1 MRAAGMKATA
11 RRRLDRARHLALH
24 HDTLALRLDRNPP
37 SLQAM
42 EVSTT
47 QSQAVRYTLLNLPH
61 YLCPFLGEIITR
73 KAKPLD

>member
-1 MRAAGMKATA
+1 
-11 RRRLDRARHLALH
+11 
-24 HDTLALRLDRNPP
+24 
-37 SLQAM
+37 M

-73 KAKPLD
+73 IAKPLD